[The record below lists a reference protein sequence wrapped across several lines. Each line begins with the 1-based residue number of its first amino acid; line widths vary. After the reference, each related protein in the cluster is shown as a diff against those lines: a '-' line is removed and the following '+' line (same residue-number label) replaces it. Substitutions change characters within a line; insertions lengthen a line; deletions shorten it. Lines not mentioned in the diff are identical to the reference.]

1 MFVYWKISGVKPY
14 INQFIIGQ
22 FKFVPVSQRRL
33 PVKFGIYIDT
43 HKQIKWQTIN
53 QQTIIQLIPIPNIRF
68 PKQEKLF

>member
-1 MFVYWKISGVKPY
+1 
-14 INQFIIGQ
+14 
-22 FKFVPVSQRRL
+22 VPVSQRRL
-33 PVKFGIYIDT
+33 PVEFEIYIAI